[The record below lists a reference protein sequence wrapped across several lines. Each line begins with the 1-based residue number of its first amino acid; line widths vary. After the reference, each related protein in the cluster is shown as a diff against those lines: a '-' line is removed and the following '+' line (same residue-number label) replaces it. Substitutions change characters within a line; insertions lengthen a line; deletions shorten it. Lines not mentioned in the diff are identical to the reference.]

1 MDVKDYCR
9 SIEVELNGW
18 KTKMYEMVRKVDKL
32 RGADQ
37 DKLTAQVDGL
47 HKHIEDI
54 ERIVSTLQT
63 ECPAD
68 FGPQKQEIDASQ
80 TEMKKKYEDAMAA
93 VLQF

>member
-1 MDVKDYCR
+1 MDVKDYCQ
-9 SIEVELNGW
+9 SIEVELKSW
-18 KTKMYEMVRKVDKL
+18 KTKMYDMVRKVDRL

-37 DKLTAQVDGL
+37 DKLSAQVDGL

-54 ERIVSTLQT
+54 ERIVNTLQT

-80 TEMKKKYEDAMAA
+80 TEMKKKYKDAMAA

>member
-1 MDVKDYCR
+1 MDAKDYCR

-18 KTKMYEMVRKVDKL
+18 KTKMYNMVRKVDKL
-32 RGADQ
+32 RNADR
-37 DKLTAQVDGL
+37 DKLSTRVADL

-54 ERIVSTLQT
+54 ERIVNTLQT

-68 FGPQKQEIDASQ
+68 FGPQKKEVDATQSA
-80 TEMKKKYEDAMAA
+80 MKKKYEDAMAA

>member
-1 MDVKDYCR
+1 
-9 SIEVELNGW
+9 
-18 KTKMYEMVRKVDKL
+18 MYDMVRKVDQL

>member
-18 KTKMYEMVRKVDKL
+18 KTKMYNMVRKVDKL

-37 DKLTAQVDGL
+37 DKLSAQVAGL

-54 ERIVSTLQT
+54 ERIVGTLQN

-68 FGPQKQEIDASQ
+68 FSPQKKEVEETQAA
-80 TEMKKKYEDAMAA
+80 MKQKYEDAMAA

>member
-9 SIEVELNGW
+9 SIEIELNGW
-18 KTKMYEMVRKVDKL
+18 KTKMYDMVRKVDQL

-37 DKLTAQVDGL
+37 DKLTAQVEGL

-80 TEMKKKYEDAMAA
+80 TEIKKQYEDAMAA

>member
-9 SIEVELNGW
+9 SIEVELKDW
-18 KTKMYEMVRKVDKL
+18 KTKMYDMVRKVDKL

-80 TEMKKKYEDAMAA
+80 TEIKKQYEDAMAA

>member
-1 MDVKDYCR
+1 
-9 SIEVELNGW
+9 
-18 KTKMYEMVRKVDKL
+18 
-32 RGADQ
+32 
-37 DKLTAQVDGL
+37 
-47 HKHIEDI
+47 
-54 ERIVSTLQT
+54 LQT

>member
-9 SIEVELNGW
+9 SIEVELHGW
-18 KTKMYEMVRKVDKL
+18 KTKMYDMVRKVDQL

-47 HKHIEDI
+47 QKHIEDI

>member
-9 SIEVELNGW
+9 SIEVELYGW
-18 KTKMYEMVRKVDKL
+18 KAKMYDMVRKVDKL
-32 RGADQ
+32 RG
-37 DKLTAQVDGL
+37 TAKGDMQSQVEDL

-54 ERIVSTLQT
+54 ERIVNTLQS

-68 FGPQKQEIDASQ
+68 FSPHKKEIDASQ
-80 TEMKKKYEDAMAA
+80 DKMKKKYEDAMAA

>member
-9 SIEVELNGW
+9 SIEVELKGW
-18 KTKMYEMVRKVDKL
+18 KTEMYDMVRKVDRL

>member
-9 SIEVELNGW
+9 SIEVELKGW

-80 TEMKKKYEDAMAA
+80 TEIKKQYEDAMAA

>member
-1 MDVKDYCR
+1 MEVKDYCR
-9 SIEVELNGW
+9 SVEVELHGW
-18 KTKMYEMVRKVDKL
+18 KTKMYDMVRKVDAL
-32 RGADQ
+32 RGADK
-37 DKLTAQVDGL
+37 DKLSSEVEDL

-68 FGPQKQEIDASQ
+68 FGPQKKEVEETQAA
-80 TEMKKKYEDAMAA
+80 MKKKYEDAMAA